1 MGQAQSRRT
10 STSSQTLLNPGLSA
24 EKVQEAFY
32 SSANPQFRDDL
43 VSHNVITRPVRP
55 SHTYRFSELID
66 PHDLLGLTADD
77 AIMGPEHLGSIGPP
91 NVNKRLPKLI
101 ESPSGHT
108 LGPHEFIGRPDR
120 PLAIRERQENIRQ
133 AVENASRNAS
143 RNGSLG
149 SVGPGR
155 MGSVG
160 SEKTGSRGS
169 KRNGSVG
176 TCRSNMT
183 FEENRIEEGRR
194 AYEEKMRIR
203 EERKGGRRH
212 GCFTGCFG
220 TRE

>member
-10 STSSQTLLNPGLSA
+10 STSSQTPLNPGLSV

-43 VSHNVITRPVRP
+43 VSPNIITRPVRP

-77 AIMGPEHLGSIGPP
+77 TISGPGFSHSTGPP

-108 LGPHEFIGRPDR
+108 LGPHEFIARSDR

-149 SVGPGR
+149 SVG
-155 MGSVG
+155 
-160 SEKTGSRGS
+160 SETTGSIKS
-169 KRNGSVG
+169 KRNASFG
-176 TCRSNMT
+176 TFRSNMT
-183 FEENRIEEGRR
+183 FEETRIEEGRR
-194 AYEEKMRIR
+194 AYEEKMRVR
-203 EERKGGRRH
+203 EDKKQGRSH

-220 TRE
+220 TKE